1 MSKTP
6 KKVLVIGGGPAGLVA
21 AHTLCS
27 RAQDNEEF
35 NVTIL
40 EASSYVGGLSRT
52 HNYKGNRMDIG
63 GHRFFSKS
71 DIVMDWWQAILP
83 VEQSQE
89 EEVEISYQGKKRS
102 INTSTDNQLKNQ
114 GRVMLIRNRLSRIY
128 YLRNFFSYPIKLSI
142 DTLKKLGMIN
152 LIRIGFSYLYIRIY
166 PRKQE
171 STLEDFLINRFG
183 KALYS
188 MFFKDYTEKVWG
200 VPCGDISAEWGAQ
213 RIKGLSITEAI
224 KHALRSKKSVKHSED
239 IKQKNTETSLIEKF
253 LYPRLGPGMMWETVC
268 EQIQEMGGQII
279 YETEVVG
286 FELNKSKISTVR
298 VSHNGQNKGVSGRL
312 CN

>member
-102 INTSTDNQLKNQ
+102 INTSTDNQPKNQ

-152 LIRIGFSYLYIRIY
+152 LIRIGISYLYIRFII
-166 PRKQE
+166 P
-171 STLEDFLINRFG
+171 N
-183 KALYS
+183 
-188 MFFKDYTEKVWG
+188 FFSV
-200 VPCGDISAEWGAQ
+200 
-213 RIKGLSITEAI
+213 SIE
-224 KHALRSKKSVKHSED
+224 
-239 IKQKNTETSLIEKF
+239 SLI
-253 LYPRLGPGMMWETVC
+253 G
-268 EQIQEMGGQII
+268 
-279 YETEVVG
+279 
-286 FELNKSKISTVR
+286 
-298 VSHNGQNKGVSGRL
+298 
-312 CN
+312 